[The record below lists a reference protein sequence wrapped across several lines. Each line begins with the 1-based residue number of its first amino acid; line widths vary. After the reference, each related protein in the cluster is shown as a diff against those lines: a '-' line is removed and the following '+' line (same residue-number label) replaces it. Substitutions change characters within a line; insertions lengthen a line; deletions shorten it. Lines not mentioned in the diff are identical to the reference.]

1 MPPRLPSLPERI
13 ALRGITDPRMAL
25 FAGDPNFQAPAP
37 AEPRAPF
44 ADRVAS
50 LLAPTPAYAGILSP
64 EERRQ
69 IGRRGLLDFGLNLL
83 QAGGRSPMQRGTLAN
98 LGASLQNLDIPGAVQ
113 SAIRMRAVVDELNQR
128 SRAREALKEISAR
141 HPAMPGE
148 DREQKFNRL
157 TDIVTEAA
165 GVPGMED
172 WVGKMSNV
180 LAQLRPQQPKLV
192 TRTAMVDANGKVTL
206 NGGTPAVVTF
216 DQMTGDQVGR
226 ASAGTPPVPPSLV
239 YDENGNPVLVG
250 RPRGNEPSTVQ
261 PINGPRAFRPEL
273 LTPSPQEMDA
283 ANWAP
288 GVIQGFTNFRD
299 VWQNNPSAVREAI
312 PFLQG
317 LDVATD
323 APGLGKLISGIGRAA
338 AQQGLSKEAQDAAV
352 AFIRWTASRVFA
364 SGGKQLTRNEI
375 TAAIGQYLP
384 SINEPDEVSGERLKA
399 MAQDAMQVL
408 LSTGRAYPRFKGNLT
423 AAGAPDLG
431 DFDPYQQRFT
441 NSATFED
448 LLRPKSGTGSDRWE
462 NHLPKGLRPQ

>member
-1 MPPRLPSLPERI
+1 MYPRLPSLPQQI
-13 ALRGITDPRMAL
+13 ALRGITDPRMIP
-25 FAGDPNFQAPAP
+25 FAGDPNRAPAADVVEGRP
-37 AEPRAPF
+37 PF
-44 ADRVAS
+44 ADRLAS
-50 LLAPTPAYAGILSP
+50 LLVPQAYTGILAP
-64 EERRQ
+64 EDQRQ

-83 QAGGRSPMQRGTLAN
+83 QAGGRSPAQRGTLAN
-98 LGASLQNLDIPGAVQ
+98 IGASLQNLDIPGAVQ

-128 SRAREALKEISAR
+128 SSARDALKDIMAR
-141 HPAMPGE
+141 HPALPGE

-180 LAQLRPQQPKLV
+180 LAQLRPQQQKLV
-192 TRTAMVDANGKVTL
+192 TRTAMVDKDGKVTL
-206 NGGTPAVVTF
+206 TGGTPAVVTF
-216 DQMTGDQVGR
+216 DQMTGQQIGR
-226 ASAGTPPVPPSLV
+226 ASAGTPPLAGTLGF
-239 YDENGNPVLVG
+239 DEQGNPVIYS
-250 RPRGNEPSTVQ
+250 RPRGDEPTTVR
-261 PINGPRAFRPEL
+261 PVNGPRPFRPEL
-273 LTPSPQEMDA
+273 ITPSPQEMDA

-288 GVIQGFTNFRD
+288 GVFQGFTNFRD
-299 VWQNNPSAVREAI
+299 VWQSNPSAVREAV
-312 PFLQG
+312 PFLQA
-317 LDVATD
+317 LDVSTD

-352 AFIRWTASRVFA
+352 AFVRWTASRVFA

-384 SINEPDEVSGERLKA
+384 SVNEPDEVSNNRLTA

-408 LSTGRAYPRFKGNLT
+408 LSTGRAYPRFKGNLS

-431 DFDPYQQRFT
+431 DFDPYKQQFT
-441 NSATFED
+441 NSVTFED
-448 LLRPKSGTGSDRWE
+448 LLRPKTGTANDTWQ

>member
-1 MPPRLPSLPERI
+1 MNPLSLAIVNGESPSFS
-13 ALRGITDPRMAL
+13 G
-25 FAGDPNFQAPAP
+25 G
-37 AEPRAPF
+37 
-44 ADRVAS
+44 S
-50 LLAPTPAYAGILSP
+50 LLSPQQDMGILRP
-64 EERRQ
+64 EDRASIKRNAILQ
-69 IGRRGLLDFGLNLL
+69 VAAHLLM
-83 QAGGRSPMQRGTLAN
+83 AGGRSPNQQGTLAN
-98 LGASLQNLDIPGAVQ
+98 IGSALAGLDLPGAAQ

-128 SRAREALKEISAR
+128 SSARTALQDIVRR

-192 TRTAMVDANGKVTL
+192 TRTAMVDKDGKVVL
-206 NGGTPAVVTF
+206 SGGTPAVVTF
-216 DQMTGDQVGR
+216 DQMTGEQVGR
-226 ASAGTPPVPPSLV
+226 AQAGTPPLPPTLGF
-239 YDENGNPVLVG
+239 DEQGNPVLYG
-250 RPRGNEPSTVQ
+250 RPRGDEPTTVR
-261 PINGPRAFRPEL
+261 PVNGPRPFRPEL
-273 LTPSPQEMDA
+273 VTPSAQEMDA

-288 GVIQGFTNFRD
+288 GVFQGFTNFRD
-299 VWQNNPSAVREAI
+299 VWQSNPSAVREAV

-317 LDVATD
+317 LDVSTD

-384 SINEPDEVSGERLKA
+384 SINEPDAVSANRLTA

-408 LSTGRAYPRFKGNLT
+408 LSTGRAYSRFKGNLT

-431 DFDPYQQRFT
+431 DFDPYKQQFT
-441 NSATFED
+441 NQATFED
-448 LLRPKSGTGSDRWE
+448 LLRPKSTTGSDTWQ